1 MSDGRML
8 YWEQLAWLNGAKS
21 ENSEMVLQYIWPGC
35 IRIPACCF
43 TAKENDDYEK
53 KGLLEFALFRTN
65 LCRYLYNNSKE
76 ISTRLQ
82 KEVNNYTKV

>member
-53 KGLLEFALFRTN
+53 KKKGKNQVVVCSAYRLPVTIYHT
-65 LCRYLYNNSKE
+65 CNS
-76 ISTRLQ
+76 ICC
-82 KEVNNYTKV
+82 

>member
-1 MSDGRML
+1 ML

-43 TAKENDDYEK
+43 TAKENDHYAK
-53 KGLLEFALFRTN
+53 KKYKGNQTAGKK
-65 LCRYLYNNSKE
+65 S
-76 ISTRLQ
+76 IAGTRRNCASGAFGSIWP
-82 KEVNNYTKV
+82 EYAGNHSFY

>member
-1 MSDGRML
+1 MNFDMYS
-8 YWEQLAWLNGAKS
+8 NK
-21 ENSEMVLQYIWPGC
+21 QY
-35 IRIPACCF
+35 
-43 TAKENDDYEK
+43 NDDYEK

-82 KEVNNYTKV
+82 KGVNSYTKV

>member
-1 MSDGRML
+1 ML

-82 KEVNNYTKV
+82 KEVNSYTKV